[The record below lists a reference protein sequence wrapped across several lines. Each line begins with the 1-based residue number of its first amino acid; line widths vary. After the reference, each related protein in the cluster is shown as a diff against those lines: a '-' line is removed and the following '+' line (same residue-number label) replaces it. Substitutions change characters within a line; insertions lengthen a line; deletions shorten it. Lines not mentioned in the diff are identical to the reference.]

1 MTWIKTTPMPGAEQ
15 ALLEAL
21 QKQRALYP
29 IEYSAPVNPGG
40 DSIVS
45 AHALMPQALFHMFAG
60 FGAMMAPELPLSR
73 TQHEMIAALVSIT
86 NKCFY

>member
-1 MTWIKTTPMPGAEQ
+1 MTWIKTTALPGAEQ

-29 IEYSAPVNPGG
+29 VEYSAPVNPGG

-60 FGAMMAPELPLSR
+60 FGATRRQTAG
-73 TQHEMIAALVSIT
+73 HVSH
-86 NKCFY
+86 